1 LVEEQSARGNT
12 VTTRCTLRDMD
23 RGGVLWHR
31 LTNRRVAF
39 TATYTDHFSS
49 GKLVEH
55 QGGSDVSGLL
65 EQLALPSGDA

>member
-1 LVEEQSARGNT
+1 
-12 VTTRCTLRDMD
+12 MD

-65 EQLALPSGDA
+65 EQLALPSSDA